1 MKGMVP
7 PDPETDV
14 SGEVYAV
21 VRTRRKGRGRFAA
34 GCVETMSSMASA
46 VAASDPVHGRHAA
59 RLVGP
64 SKSSEGQYVYYLAE
78 WIEPPK

>member
-21 VRTRRKGRGRFAA
+21 VRTHQKSRGRFAA
-34 GCVETMSSMASA
+34 GCVETKSSRQAA
-46 VAASDPVHGRHAA
+46 LAASDPVGGCHAA

-78 WIEPPK
+78 WIEAPQ